1 MHRPNK
7 PVIFLI
13 GIMTESAIKLY
24 RFFKGHKGI
33 FYAVLLITT
42 ALFIFLGSKVQYQED
57 ISKLLPA
64 TDESKSA
71 GFAFNNL
78 KVKDKI
84 FLEFIAREKPATTPD
99 SLWQQADYYTL
110 AEVCDIFCDSLLLH
124 DTATLYIADL
134 MYRLDGYML
143 QDALGFLF
151 ENVPQFLD
159 RPFYNAIDT
168 IVTQEYADHAM
179 YENLQTLTS
188 AEGMA
193 YYDIIRNDPL
203 SLRKVFAQ
211 QNSGIASAIGGTYKI
226 LESHFFTP
234 DSTIA
239 LAFLSPNFK
248 AFDSKTGTYLVEKLE
263 KEIAS
268 IEAEYPNVEILFHGA
283 PVQSVFNS
291 RQIKSDLARTLSFS
305 LALVCLIIWFCF
317 RNKST
322 LVMLLLP
329 VIYGAFFAL
338 TGMYFIKGGMSL
350 MALGIG
356 AIVLGVALSYC
367 LHVLTHYKYVS
378 DPERVIR
385 EQTKPVILGS
395 LTTIGAFAGLLF
407 TKSELLWDFGMF
419 ASLGMVGTTLCCLIF
434 LPHFFRPERN
444 RLNQKAI
451 ATIEKINTYPY
462 EKHTWLIA
470 LIAVIFV
477 ISLFTGKW
485 VTFDSNL
492 KNIGYN
498 DPDVMR
504 SGQLLAEKTMPGL
517 ESKYYAVLSKS
528 LDSALT
534 YNTIF
539 GNRCKELSD
548 EGLIEKF
555 SNSAMLLLPSATAT
569 ERTALWKEYWTPERQ
584 KEITSMIKKSGKSY
598 GFKEQMFDPFIQ
610 ALDKEFEYNSIVDAN
625 IIPDG
630 LMANLVEVT
639 DSTYL
644 VFTSVQAKPENMLA
658 VSNKLIKETPQIPSN
673 NMIVVDPFFYT
684 QNMVEMLNEDFNM
697 VLAISSLFVLI
708 VLLLSFRNPIIAL
721 IAFLPMSMSW
731 YIVLGI
737 MGAFGLQFNLINI
750 VISTFIFGI
759 GVDYS
764 IFVMDG
770 LLNGSRK
777 KSKNELA
784 SGSGNASELLKF
796 HKTAIFFSAV
806 VLIIAI
812 ASLMFATHPAI
823 SSIGVATLI
832 GMGSTIIITYTVEPF
847 LFNLYIRYKN
857 GKGRRA

>member
-1 MHRPNK
+1 MLFIYR
-7 PVIFLI
+7 
-13 GIMTESAIKLY
+13 IMTESAIKLY

-33 FYAVLLITT
+33 FYAVLLLST

-84 FLEFIAREKPATTPD
+84 FIEFTAKEKPADVAD
-99 SLWQQADYYTL
+99 STWNDADYYTL
-110 AEVCDIFCDSLLLH
+110 AEVCDAFCDSLLVH
-124 DTATLYIADL
+124 DTSNAYIADL
-134 MYRLDGYML
+134 TYRLDGYLL

-159 RPFYNAIDT
+159 SNFYAALDST
-168 IVTQEYADHAM
+168 LTQEYANQAM

-203 SLRKVFAQ
+203 NLRKIFAQ
-211 QNSGIASAIGGTYKI
+211 QNRDIASVMGGTYQI
-226 LESHFFTP
+226 LENHFFTP
-234 DSTIA
+234 DSTVA

-248 AFDSKTGTYLVEKLE
+248 SFDSKTGTYLVENIE
-263 KEIAS
+263 EEIAA
-268 IEAEYPNVEILFHGA
+268 IEAEYPNIEILFHGA

-291 RQIKSDLARTLSFS
+291 RQIKKDLARTLSVS

-317 RNKST
+317 KNRST
-322 LVMLLLP
+322 LIMLLLP
-329 VIYGAFFAL
+329 VVYGAFFAL

-367 LHVLTHYKYVS
+367 LHVLTHYKYVG

-385 EQTKPVILGS
+385 EQTRPVILGS

-419 ASLGMVGTTLCCLIF
+419 ASLGMVGTTLCSLIF

-444 RLNQKAI
+444 RLNKKAI
-451 ATIEKINTYPY
+451 GAIEKFNTYPY
-462 EKHTWLIA
+462 EKHKWLIA
-470 LIAVIFV
+470 LVIVIFAV
-477 ISLFTGKW
+477 SLYTGKW

-492 KNIGYN
+492 RNIGHYE
-498 DPDVMR
+498 PKVMR
-504 SGQLLAEKTMPGL
+504 SMNMLAEKTMPGL
-517 ESKYYAVLSKS
+517 ESKYYAVLSKN

-539 GNRCKELSD
+539 GKRCKEL
-548 EGLIEKF
+548 EEEELIDKF
-555 SNSAMLLLPSATAT
+555 SNSAMLLLPSSTANG
-569 ERTALWKEYWTPERQ
+569 RIALWEEYWSSERQ
-584 KEITSMIKKSGKSY
+584 NEVKGMLMKAGKQY
-598 GFKEQMFDPFIQ
+598 GFKEQMFDPFVEAI
-610 ALDKEFEYNSIVDAN
+610 DSEFEFNSILDAE

-658 VSNKLIKETPQIPSN
+658 VSNKLIKETPQIPAN

-684 QNMVEMLNEDFNM
+684 QNMVEMLNEDFN
-697 VLAISSLFVLI
+697 VILGISSIFVLI
-708 VLLLSFRNPIIAL
+708 VLLISFRNPIIAL

-737 MGAFGLQFNLINI
+737 MGALGLQFNLINI

-770 LLNGSRK
+770 LLNGRES
-777 KSKNELA
+777 A
-784 SGSGNASELLKF
+784 DLLKF

-812 ASLMFATHPAI
+812 ASLMFAVHPAI

-832 GMGSTIIITYTVEPF
+832 GMGSTIIITYTLEPF
-847 LFNLYIRYKN
+847 LFKLYMKYKD
-857 GKGRRA
+857 GKSRRA

>member
-1 MHRPNK
+1 MENSHRQNK
-7 PVIFLI
+7 PVLFII
-13 GIMTESAIKLY
+13 DMTESAIKLY
-24 RFFKGHKGI
+24 RYFKSHKGL
-33 FYAVLLITT
+33 FYAVLLLST
-42 ALFIFLGSKVQYQED
+42 ALFIFFGSKVQYQED

-64 TDESKSA
+64 TEESKSA

-84 FLEFIAREKPATTPD
+84 FLEFLCREKPADMAD
-99 SLWQQADYYTL
+99 STWQQADYYTL
-110 AEVCDIFCDSLLLH
+110 TEACDAFCDSLLLH

-134 MYRLDGYML
+134 TYRLDGYML

-159 RPFYNAIDT
+159 RPFYEAIDT
-168 IVTQEYADHAM
+168 AITPEYASQAM

-203 SLRKVFAQ
+203 ALRKIFAQ
-211 QNSGIASAIGGTYKI
+211 QNSGIASMMGGTYKI

-248 AFDSKTGTYLVEKLE
+248 AFDSKTGTYLVENIE
-263 KEIAS
+263 KEIET
-268 IEAEYPNVEILFHGA
+268 IEAQYPNVEILFHGA

-291 RQIKSDLARTLSFS
+291 RQIKSDLATTLSFS

-322 LVMLLLP
+322 LIMLLLP
-329 VIYGAFFAL
+329 VVYGAFFAL

-444 RLNQKAI
+444 KLNHKAI
-451 ATIEKINTYPY
+451 GAIEKLNTYPY
-462 EKHTWLIA
+462 EKHKWLIA
-470 LIAVIFV
+470 LVAFVFV

-504 SGQLLAEKTMPGL
+504 SGQMLAEKTMPGL
-517 ESKYYAVLSKS
+517 ESKYYAVLSKD

-534 YNTIF
+534 YNTIL
-539 GNRCKELSD
+539 GSRCAELAA
-548 EGLIEKF
+548 EGLIEKY
-555 SNSAMLLLPSATAT
+555 SNSAMLLLPSSTAN
-569 ERTALWKEYWTPERQ
+569 ERIALWSEYWTPERIKNVQ
-584 KEITSMIKKSGKSY
+584 SILKKSGKEY
-598 GFKEQMFDPFIQ
+598 GFKEQMFDPFVE
-610 ALDKEFEYNSIVDAN
+610 ALGKVFEYNSIVDAD
-625 IIPDG
+625 IIPAG

-644 VFTSVQAKPENMLA
+644 VFTSVQAKPENILP

-684 QNMVEMLNEDFNM
+684 QNMVEMLNEDFNV
-697 VLAISSLFVLI
+697 VLAISSIFVLI

-770 LLNGSRK
+770 LLNGSR
-777 KSKNELA
+777 NEL
-784 SGSGNASELLKF
+784 LRY

-823 SSIGVATLI
+823 SSIGLATLI
-832 GMGSTIIITYTVEPF
+832 GMASTIIITYTVEPF
-847 LFNLYIRYKN
+847 LFNLYMKYKN

>member
-1 MHRPNK
+1 
-7 PVIFLI
+7 
-13 GIMTESAIKLY
+13 MTESAIKLY
-24 RFFKGHKGI
+24 RYFKSHKGL
-33 FYAVLLITT
+33 FYAVLLLST
-42 ALFIFLGSKVQYQED
+42 ALFIFFGSKVQYQED

-64 TDESKSA
+64 TEESKSA

-84 FLEFIAREKPATTPD
+84 FLEFLCREKPADMAD
-99 SLWQQADYYTL
+99 STWQQADYYTL
-110 AEVCDIFCDSLLLH
+110 TEACDAFCDSLLLH

-134 MYRLDGYML
+134 TYRLDGYML

-159 RPFYNAIDT
+159 KPFYEAIDT
-168 IVTQEYADHAM
+168 AITPEYASQAM

-203 SLRKVFAQ
+203 ALRKIFAQ
-211 QNSGIASAIGGTYKI
+211 QNSGIASMMGGSYKI

-248 AFDSKTGTYLVEKLE
+248 AFDSKTGTYLVENIE
-263 KEIAS
+263 KEIET
-268 IEAEYPNVEILFHGA
+268 IEAQYPNVEILFHGA

-291 RQIKSDLARTLSFS
+291 RQIKSDLATTLSFS

-322 LVMLLLP
+322 LIMLLLP
-329 VIYGAFFAL
+329 VVYGAFFAL

-444 RLNQKAI
+444 KLNHKAI
-451 ATIEKINTYPY
+451 GAIEKLNTYPY
-462 EKHTWLIA
+462 EKHKWLIA
-470 LIAVIFV
+470 LVAVVFV

-504 SGQLLAEKTMPGL
+504 SGQMLAEKTMPGL
-517 ESKYYAVLSKS
+517 ESKYYAVLSKD

-534 YNTIF
+534 YNTIL
-539 GNRCKELSD
+539 GSRCAELAA
-548 EGLIEKF
+548 EGLIEKY
-555 SNSAMLLLPSATAT
+555 SNSAMLLLPSSTAN
-569 ERTALWKEYWTPERQ
+569 ERIALWSGYWTPERIKNVQ
-584 KEITSMIKKSGKSY
+584 SILKKSGKEY
-598 GFKEQMFDPFIQ
+598 GFKEQMFDPFVE
-610 ALDKEFEYNSIVDAN
+610 ALGKEFEYNSIVDAD
-625 IIPDG
+625 IIPAG

-644 VFTSVQAKPENMLA
+644 VFTSVQAKPENILP
-658 VSNKLIKETPQIPSN
+658 VSNKLVKETPQIPSN

-684 QNMVEMLNEDFNM
+684 QNMVEMLNEDFNV
-697 VLAISSLFVLI
+697 VLAISSIFVLI

-770 LLNGSRK
+770 LLNGSR
-777 KSKNELA
+777 NEL
-784 SGSGNASELLKF
+784 LRY

-823 SSIGVATLI
+823 SSIGLATLI
-832 GMGSTIIITYTVEPF
+832 GMASTIIITYTVEPF
-847 LFNLYIRYKN
+847 LFNLYMKYKN

>member
-1 MHRPNK
+1 
-7 PVIFLI
+7 
-13 GIMTESAIKLY
+13 MTESAIKLY

-33 FYAVLLITT
+33 FYAVLLLST
-42 ALFIFLGSKVQYQED
+42 ALFITLGSKVEYQED

-84 FLEFIAREKPATTPD
+84 FIEFLAKEKPSDIAD
-99 SLWQQADYYTL
+99 STWQQADHYTL
-110 AEVCDIFCDSLLLH
+110 AEACDAFCDSLLIH
-124 DTATLYIADL
+124 DTTNAYIADL
-134 MYRLDGYML
+134 TYRLDGYLL

-151 ENVPQFLD
+151 ENAPQFLD
-159 RPFYNAIDT
+159 SSFYAAIDT
-168 IVTQEYADHAM
+168 TITSEYASQVM

-203 SLRKVFAQ
+203 ALRKVFAQ
-211 QNSGIASAIGGTYKI
+211 QNSDIANVMGGSYQI

-248 AFDSKTGTYLVEKLE
+248 SFDSKTGTYLVENIE
-263 KEIAS
+263 KEIAA
-268 IEAEYPNVEILFHGA
+268 IQTEYPNIEILFHGA

-291 RQIKSDLARTLSFS
+291 RQIKKDLTKTLTFS
-305 LALVCLIIWFCF
+305 LALVCLLIWFCF
-317 RNKST
+317 KNRST

-329 VIYGAFFAL
+329 VVYGAFFAL

-444 RLNQKAI
+444 KLNQKAI
-451 ATIEKINTYPY
+451 GAIEKFNTYPY
-462 EKHTWLIA
+462 EKHKWLIA
-470 LIAVIFV
+470 VVALIFAV
-477 ISLFTGKW
+477 SLYTGRW

-492 KNIGYN
+492 RNIGHYE
-498 DPDVMR
+498 PKVMR
-504 SGQLLAEKTMPGL
+504 SMELLAQKTMPGL
-517 ESKYYAVLSKS
+517 ENKYFAVLSKDR
-528 LDSALT
+528 DSALT
-534 YNTIF
+534 YNTILDQ
-539 GNRCKELSD
+539 RCKELAD
-548 EGLIEKF
+548 EGLINKF
-555 SNSAMLLLPSATAT
+555 SNSSMLLLPSTTANG
-569 ERTALWKEYWTPERQ
+569 RIAMWSQYWTPEKQ
-584 KEITSMIKKSGKSY
+584 KEITAILKKAGKEY
-598 GFKEQMFDPFIQ
+598 GFKEQMFDPFTEAI
-610 ALDKEFEYNSIVDAN
+610 ASEFEYNSIIDAE
-625 IIPDG
+625 IIPVG

-644 VFTSVQAKPENMLA
+644 VFTSVQAKPENLLEA
-658 VSNKLIKETPQIPSN
+658 SNKLVKETPQIPGN
-673 NMIVVDPFFYT
+673 NIIVVDPFFYT
-684 QNMVEMLNEDFNM
+684 QNMVEMLNEDFNV
-697 VLAISSLFVLI
+697 VLAISSIFVLI
-708 VLLLSFRNPIIAL
+708 VLLVSFRNPAIAL

-737 MGAFGLQFNLINI
+737 MGIFGLQFNLINI

-770 LLNGSRK
+770 LLNRYKHQKEGS
-777 KSKNELA
+777 EA
-784 SGSGNASELLKF
+784 AGTTSGSELLRY

-812 ASLMFATHPAI
+812 ASLMFAVHPAI
-823 SSIGVATLI
+823 SSIGLATLI
-832 GMGSTIIITYTVEPF
+832 GMASTIVITYTVEPF
-847 LFNLYIRYKN
+847 LFNLYMKFKERK
-857 GKGRRA
+857 

>member
-1 MHRPNK
+1 
-7 PVIFLI
+7 
-13 GIMTESAIKLY
+13 MTESAIKLY
-24 RFFKGHKGI
+24 RFFKGHKGL
-33 FYAVLLITT
+33 FYAVLLLST
-42 ALFIFLGSKVQYQED
+42 ALFIFFGSKVQYQED

-64 TDESKSA
+64 TEESKSA

-84 FLEFIAREKPATTPD
+84 FLEFLSREKPADMPD
-99 SLWQQADYYTL
+99 STWQRADYYTL
-110 AEVCDIFCDSLLLH
+110 TEVCDAFCDSLLLH
-124 DTATLYIADL
+124 DTATNYIADL
-134 MYRLDGYML
+134 TYRLDGYML

-159 RPFYNAIDT
+159 KPFYEAIDT
-168 IVTQEYADHAM
+168 VITPEYANQAM
-179 YENLQTLTS
+179 YENLQILTS

-193 YYDIIRNDPL
+193 YYEIIRNDPL
-203 SLRKVFAQ
+203 ALRKIFAQ
-211 QNSGIASAIGGTYKI
+211 QNSGIASMMGGTYKI

-234 DSTIA
+234 DSTVT

-248 AFDSKTGTYLVEKLE
+248 AFDSKTGTYLVENIE
-263 KEIAS
+263 KEIEA
-268 IEAEYPNVEILFHGA
+268 IEAQYPNVEILFHGA

-291 RQIKSDLARTLSFS
+291 RQIKSDLATTLSFS

-322 LVMLLLP
+322 LIMLLLP
-329 VIYGAFFAL
+329 VVYGAFFAL
-338 TGMYFIKGGMSL
+338 TGIYFIKGGMSL

-434 LPHFFRPERN
+434 LPHFFRPEKN
-444 RLNQKAI
+444 RLNHKAI
-451 ATIEKINTYPY
+451 GAIEKLNTYPY
-462 EKHTWLIA
+462 EKHKWLIA

-477 ISLFTGKW
+477 VSLFTGKW

-504 SGQLLAEKTMPGL
+504 SGRILAEKTMPGL
-517 ESKYYAVLSKS
+517 ESKYYAVLSKD
-528 LDSALT
+528 LDSALS
-534 YNTIF
+534 YNTIL
-539 GNRCKELSD
+539 GSRCAELAA
-548 EGLIEKF
+548 EGLIEKY
-555 SNSAMLLLPSATAT
+555 SNSAMLLLPSSTAN
-569 ERTALWKEYWTPERQ
+569 ERIALWSEYWTPERINKVQ
-584 KEITSMIKKSGKSY
+584 SILKKSGKEY
-598 GFKEQMFDPFIQ
+598 GFKEQMFDPFVE
-610 ALDKEFEYNSIVDAN
+610 ALDKEFEYNSIVDAD
-625 IIPDG
+625 IIPAG

-644 VFTSVQAKPENMLA
+644 VFTSVQAKPENILS
-658 VSNKLIKETPQIPSN
+658 VSNKLVKETPQIPSN

-684 QNMVEMLNEDFNM
+684 QNMVEMLNEDFNV
-697 VLAISSLFVLI
+697 VLAISSIFVLI

-770 LLNGSRK
+770 LLNGNR
-777 KSKNELA
+777 ND
-784 SGSGNASELLKF
+784 LLRF

-832 GMGSTIIITYTVEPF
+832 GMASTIIITYTVEPF
-847 LFNLYIRYKN
+847 LFNLYMNYKN